1 MVQGLCIKTP
11 TLEALRTANLSVYDQ
26 AIVSAIFN
34 LLPQGI
40 PPGGVSY
47 DLLARPEKYGHSY
60 VQLAYL
66 YEAEKLPLFQ
76 IVPLCTSL
84 IPRHIPIDTKILCHH
99 VLGMKGNGS
108 KLKISEKKFDY
119 WRTAFNLRH
128 HLFKKRSGMS
138 FAGFVR
144 TDGISISIVIEKPE
158 VKRKKRKRNH
168 IIRQQSEYFQD
179 HIPKLK
185 NEKVFIDPNRRDLLY
200 CLGSNT
206 EKLRYTSMQ
215 RRSETKAKEHERI
228 RTKIEVAAALR
239 GPIIRQGRRNIRV
252 PSANLPS
259 KYTVNQEHFQGYLAY
274 FFYAMTKREDVYSK
288 EVFRKLKFAK

>member
-1 MVQGLCIKTP
+1 MVQGLCIETP
-11 TLEALRTANLSVYDQ
+11 TLEALRTANLSAYDQ

-108 KLKISEKKFDY
+108 KLKISEKKI
-119 WRTAFNLRH
+119 RLLAN
-128 HLFKKRSGMS
+128 S
-138 FAGFVR
+138 F
-144 TDGISISIVIEKPE
+144 
-158 VKRKKRKRNH
+158 
-168 IIRQQSEYFQD
+168 QSETSSIQE
-179 HIPKLK
+179 
-185 NEKVFIDPNRRDLLY
+185 EKWDVVRWL
-200 CLGSNT
+200 CSN
-206 EKLRYTSMQ
+206 
-215 RRSETKAKEHERI
+215 
-228 RTKIEVAAALR
+228 
-239 GPIIRQGRRNIRV
+239 
-252 PSANLPS
+252 
-259 KYTVNQEHFQGYLAY
+259 
-274 FFYAMTKREDVYSK
+274 
-288 EVFRKLKFAK
+288 